1 MGTLGVITQL
11 TLRLKPIPEHSA
23 LVACSVGSAA
33 EAEQLLAALVTSKAT
48 PTAIE
53 LLAGPAWREETALAG
68 LERSSPDPLFLVV
81 DLEGTGPEVEY
92 QIGQLSAEWRELGVG
107 TGQVVGESAA
117 LWQRL
122 IEFSAAGGSPLTLKA
137 NVTPSGTTAM
147 IEAARQIDP
156 ECSIQAHAGNGILII
171 KLSKFPADG
180 LSRALVGK
188 LQPVAAAN
196 GGQVV
201 ILSNPS
207 GAEMTHQSAW
217 GATDSP
223 LALMS
228 EVKRRFDPK
237 NILNR
242 GRFIF

>member
-1 MGTLGVITQL
+1 
-11 TLRLKPIPEHSA
+11 
-23 LVACSVGSAA
+23 
-33 EAEQLLAALVTSKAT
+33 
-48 PTAIE
+48 
-53 LLAGPAWREETALAG
+53 
-68 LERSSPDPLFLVV
+68 
-81 DLEGTGPEVEY
+81 
-92 QIGQLSAEWRELGVG
+92 
-107 TGQVVGESAA
+107 
-117 LWQRL
+117 
-122 IEFSAAGGSPLTLKA
+122 
-137 NVTPSGTTAM
+137 M
-147 IEAARQIDP
+147 IEAARRVDP

-171 KLSKFPADG
+171 KLSKVPAEG

-188 LQPVAAAN
+188 LQPAAAAH

-237 NILNR
+237 DILNR
-242 GRFIF
+242 GRFIY